1 MESTPDEDTAKTI
14 EMPRRNLEYYLNLVG
29 IAVAEFE
36 RIEYNFERSSSTVD
50 KMLSNSIGA
59 HTHTHTHDDYLGV
72 QWGSKTNKLVRG

>member
-59 HTHTHTHDDYLGV
+59 ICSWTVHERKSQSMANLIV
-72 QWGSKTNKLVRG
+72 ALV